1 MLKIQDSKAYKYAEW
16 CIETNN
22 NKVGKYVKLQCEN
35 WLKIVNLEDDEAYF
49 DDFTYNKVYKL
60 LGLMIHPDLHKP
72 LNVCLDSYS
81 ELFIYATLCTK
92 FKDESKLYITS
103 LLEIARKNRK
113 TFYAAIIFILEMLLE
128 SKFDRYFS
136 VAPDLKLSSE
146 VKLAIKK
153 IILSSP
159 LLSKHFK
166 VTRDYTKCKLN
177 EAEYVALAYSN
188 DNMDGKLARLWLADE
203 AGNLD
208 SYPVEAM
215 RSSQISL
222 FNKQG
227 IIISTQYP
235 NDNNVFLDEID
246 YAKKI
251 LDGLVENKRY
261 FALLYEPND
270 ELIKDWETND
280 LVIYQSNPVAVENEM
295 MFNALKESRTM
306 AILYE
311 NKKENYLCKHN
322 NIQYKGLGAEGF
334 IDINK
339 VKECKIAPNKE
350 FWKGKK
356 VYLGTDLSA
365 TDDNTSIAMVTE
377 YKGIIYAKVWGFVP
391 IDRVEI
397 KSNKEHVDY
406 NKMIEAGYCFKCGD
420 DVIDYEFVEA
430 FTMKLEEEYGVSIM
444 QDGYDRWNALSSAQ
458 KLEAAGI
465 EMVEIK
471 QHSSVLHMPTKL
483 LYESILSKN
492 FRYEENRLLEINFQ
506 NARCTYDTN
515 ENRYVNKKRSNGKV
529 DMVVSLIN
537 AIYLLQQ
544 EQLNSK
550 DCSIQVI

>member
-1 MLKIQDSKAYKYAEW
+1 MINIQDSKAYKYAEW
-16 CIETNN
+16 CIKTNN
-22 NKVGKYVKLQCEN
+22 NKVGKYVKLQCEQ
-35 WLKIVNLEDDEAYF
+35 WISIVNGEKEDCYF
-49 DDFTYNKVYKL
+49 DNKLYDKIYKI
-60 LGLMIHPDLHKP
+60 LGLMIHPDLHLP
-72 LNVCLDSYS
+72 LNTCLEDYA
-81 ELFIYATLCTK
+81 ELFIYASLCTRY
-92 FKDESKLYITS
+92 KDGSKLYITS
-103 LLEIARKNRK
+103 LLEISRKNYK
-113 TFYAAIIFILEMLLE
+113 TFHVAIIFILEMLLE
-128 SKFDRYFS
+128 NRFDRYFS

-146 VKLAIKK
+146 VKLAVKK
-153 IILSSP
+153 IIKSSP
-159 LLSKHFK
+159 LLEKRFK
-166 VTRDYTKCKLN
+166 VTRDYTVCKLN
-177 EAEYVALAYSN
+177 DAEYIALAYSN
-188 DNMDGKLARLWLADE
+188 DNMDGKLARIWVADE

-215 RSSQISL
+215 RSSQINL
-222 FNKQG
+222 WNKQG
-227 IIISTQYP
+227 FIISTQYP
-235 NDNNVFLDEID
+235 NDNNVFIDEVD

-251 LDGLVENKRY
+251 LDGLIEDIRF
-261 FALLYEPND
+261 FALLYEPDD
-270 ELIKDWETND
+270 ELIKEWETND
-280 LVIYQSNPVAVENEM
+280 LVIYQSNPVAVNNEL
-295 MFNALKESRTM
+295 MFDSLKKSRTK

-311 NKKENYLCKHN
+311 NKRENYLCKHN

-377 YKGIIYAKVWGFVP
+377 YEGIIYAKVWGFVP

-430 FTMKLEEEYGVSIM
+430 FTMKLEEEYDVSIM

-458 KLEAAGI
+458 KLEAVGI

-544 EQLNSK
+544 EQLSGK

>member
-1 MLKIQDSKAYKYAEW
+1 MIKIQDSKAYKYAEW
-16 CIETNN
+16 CIDASN
-22 NKVGKYVKLQCEN
+22 NKVGKYIKLQCEN
-35 WLKIVNLEDDEAYF
+35 WLKVVNLEDDEAYF
-49 DDFTYNKVYKL
+49 DGFTYNKVYKL
-60 LGLMIHPDLHKP
+60 LGLMVHPDLHKP
-72 LNVCLDSYS
+72 LNSCLDDYA
-81 ELFIYATLCTK
+81 ELFIYASLCTK
-92 FKDESKLYITS
+92 YKDESKLYITS
-103 LLEIARKNRK
+103 LLEISRKNRK

-128 SKFDRYFS
+128 NKFDRYFS

-222 FNKQG
+222 WNKQG

-251 LDGLVENKRY
+251 LDGLIDNKRY
-261 FALLYEPND
+261 FALLYEPDD
-270 ELIKDWETND
+270 ELIKEWETND

-295 MFNALKESRTM
+295 MFDALKESRTM

-334 IDINK
+334 IDVNK
-339 VKECKIAPNKE
+339 VKECKIPINKD

-377 YKGIIYAKVWGFVP
+377 YDGFIYAKVWGFIPV
-391 IDRVEI
+391 DRVEI

-420 DVIDYEFVEA
+420 DVIDYEFIEA
-430 FTMKLEEEYGVSIM
+430 FTIKLEEEYEVNVM

-483 LYESILSKN
+483 LYESILSKK

-544 EQLNSK
+544 EQLNGGGGT
-550 DCSIQVI
+550 IQVI